1 MTARRTR
8 WTRRTDRRLPIRTG
22 LPIRSAAAVVAF
34 AAGAT
39 ACSAPSDGGKDDD
52 AGAAESVVIGVA
64 SEPDTLSPLLGYGKD
79 GNSKIFDGLLAR
91 DTDLKLKPALAT
103 ALPKVTDDGRTYTY
117 TLRDG
122 VKFSDGEPLTARDVV
137 YTYRTVLDAKTNN
150 TARSELDAVE
160 GVRASGDDT
169 VVFTLKYPYAPFA
182 ARTVLPIVPEHV
194 AGKQDPNTGD
204 FNTEPVGTGPY
215 VLTNWSKGEKL
226 AFKANP
232 HYWGGKP
239 AVKSFTMAIVPDDNV
254 RATRLRSGDLDGAV
268 LPPNLAATFQKDD
281 GRRTYRAR
289 SYDFRAVT
297 LPTSGEVTGDRAIR
311 RALDAV
317 VDRQAMVD
325 KILDGAGRPAYG
337 PLPVDDPWYESGI
350 ERPHDLAGAK
360 RILDEA
366 GWKTRSGGIRAKD
379 GRRASFTLY
388 YPSGDKVR
396 QDHALAYAS
405 DAKKAGIEVKVEG
418 ATWEVIEPRMKSDA
432 VLAGLGSVGDPDF
445 GLYTLLHSTLA
456 GDGFNNMAHYDN
468 PAVDEALDAGR
479 RSQDPKV
486 RAAAYDKIQQALV
499 GDPGYTFLT
508 HIDHLYVL
516 ADRWEGL
523 TTQLEPHEHG
533 FASGPWWNIEN
544 WRPEK

>member
-8 WTRRTDRRLPIRTG
+8 WTRRTDRS
-22 LPIRSAAAVVAF
+22 LPIRSAAAAVAF

-39 ACSAPSDGGKDDD
+39 ACSAPTGGGGDGGTE
-52 AGAAESVVIGVA
+52 AAESVVIGVA

-91 DTDLKLKPALAT
+91 DTDLELKPALAA
-103 ALPKVTDDGRTYTY
+103 ALPKVTDDGRTNTF
-117 TLRDG
+117 TLREG
-122 VKFSDGEPLTARDVV
+122 VKFSDGEPLTAGDVV
-137 YTYRTVLDAKTNN
+137 YTYRTVLDEKTNN

-160 GVRASGDDT
+160 NVRASGDGT

-215 VLTNWSKGEKL
+215 VLTGWSKGEKL
-226 AFKANP
+226 GFRANP
-232 HYWGGKP
+232 HYWGDKP
-239 AVKSFTMAIVPDDNV
+239 AVKSFTMAVIADDNV

-268 LPPNLAATFQKDD
+268 LPPNLAATFEKDD

-297 LPTSGEVTGDRAIR
+297 LPSAGQVTGDRAIR
-311 RALDAV
+311 RALDAA

-337 PLPVDDPWYESGI
+337 PLPVDDPWYERGI
-350 ERPHDLAGAK
+350 ERPRDLAAAG

-366 GWKTRSGGIRAKD
+366 GWKPGSGGIRARD
-379 GRRASFTLY
+379 GQRASFTLY

-418 ATWEVIEPRMKSDA
+418 ATWEVIEPRMKTDA

-456 GDGFNNMAHYDN
+456 GDGFNNMAHYAN

-486 RAAAYDKIQQALV
+486 RAAAYREIQKALV
-499 GDPGYTFLT
+499 ADPGYTFLT

-516 ADRWEGL
+516 ADRWDGL

-533 FASGPWWNIEN
+533 FASGPWWNIED
-544 WRPEK
+544 WRPKK